1 MKKKRW
7 IPLLFSVA
15 VALLLLSFIFF
26 TFFQINFR
34 PSFSPH
40 DTPMGGHDGKQKRH
54 E

>member
-7 IPLLFSVA
+7 IPLLFSGA

-34 PSFSPH
+34 PFLLM
-40 DTPMGGHDGKQKRH
+40 TRLWGT
-54 E
+54 